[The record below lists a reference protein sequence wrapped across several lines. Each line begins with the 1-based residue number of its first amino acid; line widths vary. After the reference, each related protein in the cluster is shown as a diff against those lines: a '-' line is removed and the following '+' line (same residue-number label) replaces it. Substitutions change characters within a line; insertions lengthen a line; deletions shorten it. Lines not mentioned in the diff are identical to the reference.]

1 MATLFDIVV
10 FGGTGDLARR
20 KLLPALYHHDLSGE
34 LDPATRVIAAARGAL
49 SREAYLDMVERQVR
63 PALEGRHFDDAA
75 WARFRDRLDYVA
87 TDAAAGQGLD
97 VLGAKLA
104 DGGARA
110 RVFYLATSPELFGPI
125 CGHLA
130 AAGLVMP
137 EARVVLEKPI
147 GHDLASSCAI
157 NDAVGAVFPEDR
169 IFRIDHYLGK
179 EAVQNLLAL
188 RFANAF
194 FEPIWHRGGIDHV
207 QITVAEKIG
216 VEGRGDYYDGA
227 GALRD
232 MVQNHLLQLLC
243 LVAMEPPTSL
253 DKDAVRAEKVK
264 VLGALRPMSG
274 QEVAQR
280 TVRGQYRAGAVDG
293 AAVPG
298 YLDEI
303 SAKGS
308 ATETFVALRAEIDN
322 WRWAGV
328 PFFLRTGKRMA
339 ERVSEIVVQLRP
351 VPHRI
356 FPEEAGEIIQNRLV
370 IRLQPDEGIKLLAMA
385 KVPGSRG
392 IELRPAALNLSF
404 AETFEGRSPD
414 AYERLLIDVA
424 RGNPTLFMRRDE
436 VERAWEFTEPILT
449 AWAELK
455 DRPKGYVAGAWGPS
469 PAVAL
474 IERDG
479 RTWHEDMR

>member
-20 KLLPALYHHDLSGE
+20 KLLPALYHHDAGGE
-34 LDPATRVIAAARGAL
+34 LAPGVRIFATARGAL
-49 SREAYLDMVERQVR
+49 TRSDYLDLVERQVR
-63 PALEGRHFDDAA
+63 PALEGRHFDAPA
-75 WARFRDRLDYVA
+75 WVRFRERLDYVV
-87 TDAAAGQGLD
+87 TDAAGGRGLD
-97 VLGAKLA
+97 KLKAKLDGA
-104 DGGARA
+104 DGRA

-125 CGHLA
+125 CHHLA
-130 AAGLVMP
+130 AADLVTP

-147 GHDLASSCAI
+147 GHDLASSREI
-157 NDAVGAVFPEDR
+157 NEAVGAVFPEDR

-253 DKDAVRAEKVK
+253 DKDTVRAEKVK
-264 VLGALRPMSG
+264 VLSALRPMSG

-293 AAVPG
+293 TAVPG

-303 SAKGS
+303 SGKDS
-308 ATETFVALRAEIDN
+308 TTETFVALRAEIDN

-339 ERVSEIVVQLRP
+339 DRVSEIVIQLRP

-356 FPEEAGEIIQNRLV
+356 FPEEAGEIVQNRLV
-370 IRLQPDEGIKLLAMA
+370 IRLQPDEGVKLLAMA
-385 KVPGSRG
+385 KVPGSR
-392 IELRPAALNLSF
+392 IQLRPAPLNLSF
-404 AETFEGRSPD
+404 AETFQGRSPD
-414 AYERLLIDVA
+414 AYERLLLDVA

-436 VERAWEFTEPILT
+436 VERAWEFTEPILA
-449 AWAELK
+449 AWAHMK
-455 DRPKGYVAGAWGPS
+455 HGPKGYVAGSWGPS
-469 PAVAL
+469 SAVAL